1 MTAKRHI
8 SAIFGAATLLL
19 AGGGAFGEEF
29 FGVNA
34 NVTAAT
40 TLATPLISIVVY
52 DGATLP
58 ATVLAGC
65 SESDCLG
72 LAGPGTGTVTHAKN
86 YVGWSI
92 SGGDSRGSITL
103 YVDGRRV
110 DAARSTQ
117 LLQWNTGNFT
127 AGQHTLQATATNSLG
142 GQGWSKPLMIT
153 VVK

>member
-1 MTAKRHI
+1 MSARRQI
-8 SAIFGAATLLL
+8 SAILGAATLLL
-19 AGGGAFGEEF
+19 AGGAFGEEF

-40 TLATPLISIVVY
+40 TLATPVIEIVVY

-65 SESDCLG
+65 SEPDCMG
-72 LAGPGTGTVTHAKN
+72 YAGYPGTGTVTHPKN
-86 YVGWSI
+86 YVGWSVAGGNPKSSI
-92 SGGDSRGSITL
+92 SL

-110 DAARSTQ
+110 DSARSSQ
-117 LLQWNTGNFT
+117 LLVWSTGNFS

-142 GQGWSKPLMIT
+142 GQGWSTPLTIT